1 MKFDN
6 LYLNE
11 WAKISEQMQQKHNS
25 QHKVPALSFAETFL
39 DQFACDR
46 PRSDSYK
53 TSSLELVLKHFSP
66 STPDFM
72 QMHLN
77 EIHNK

>member
-1 MKFDN
+1 M
-6 LYLNE
+6 L
-11 WAKISEQMQQKHNS
+11 QKENG

-39 DQFACDR
+39 DQFACDK
-46 PRSDSYK
+46 PRSGSYK
-53 TSSLELVLKHFSP
+53 TSYLELALKHFSP

-77 EIHNK
+77 EIHIK